1 MINEHKKGVKAV
13 KYTTKPRNFVAKNA
27 TSAGAGAH
35 KDKKKA
41 VKQGNVKHKK
51 AEFAESYEAHLARRL
66 EEATVNSQFIN
77 VQVTKILAREAQRMT
92 NAPIEQLLAPL
103 MKEYNLTLQQINSMV
118 PGGLKKA
125 AGEYG
130 VMVKAQG
137 VAEGKYS
144 NVIHTTDRSAEKEQ
158 RELKHK
164 QAVAN
169 SAKVLKNHADA
180 LDPAEID
187 LLTRYNLHH
196 RGKPGVRF
204 DRLDNEKAQQLIQN
218 VLRFNKSGVAEG
230 FFGDIKQSFA
240 TGMTDKLKKAIPAQ
254 YHKHYDFDSVKSP
267 GDTKAM
273 VARARAAGHL
283 KESGVAEDVDQDKK
297 VFKDKS
303 GKPVGEIG
311 IDPESSPGNG
321 EWYVH
326 HYATGYSVV
335 GFDSAAEAKRELMYV
350 HKHPDAV
357 EGHPSTKEQGMAEE
371 FEIGPASPG
380 QKIQRGYRRGEDK
393 DFLSWRVDVATR
405 KIPRD
410 KEHINDL
417 KNFLANLEIYA
428 SYSVASDYSDTGSS
442 GRQKDKAKAQR
453 LIPNIK
459 ADIARLESGDGKQD
473 TAEAVDPNAPFNY
486 DAWSKSGKKPRK
498 PAGLG
503 GRKMRDPAMQRD
515 AERSHQKK
523 VKDLGE
529 DYILSLEQA
538 LAATINEAANGIT
551 GPGRMRDPCESTSAR
566 DNWNKASA
574 AREKKHDKIETD
586 RKKAPP
592 GSGMTT
598 AINRLEKQLNKK

>member
-230 FFGDIKQSFA
+230 DYPDGSSVKMPGDQEWQQKYQQAVMAVKNAKTQQEYDAASERASKIKELLAGKGIKVGPVLGHEMAEGFFGDIKQSFA
-240 TGMTDKLKKAIPAQ
+240 TGMVDKLKKAIPAQ

-267 GDTKAM
+267 GDTKAI

-311 IDPESSPGNG
+311 TDPESSPGNG

-357 EGHPSTKEQGMAEE
+357 EGHPSTKEQGVAEE

-417 KNFLANLEIYA
+417 KNLLCREMGLL
-428 SYSVASDYSDTGSS
+428 VDTMFGC
-442 GRQKDKAKAQR
+442 
-453 LIPNIK
+453 N
-459 ADIARLESGDGKQD
+459 
-473 TAEAVDPNAPFNY
+473 
-486 DAWSKSGKKPRK
+486 
-498 PAGLG
+498 
-503 GRKMRDPAMQRD
+503 
-515 AERSHQKK
+515 
-523 VKDLGE
+523 
-529 DYILSLEQA
+529 
-538 LAATINEAANGIT
+538 
-551 GPGRMRDPCESTSAR
+551 
-566 DNWNKASA
+566 
-574 AREKKHDKIETD
+574 
-586 RKKAPP
+586 
-592 GSGMTT
+592 
-598 AINRLEKQLNKK
+598 